1 VPNLLALGIQ
11 PYRDDVN
18 LVGLSARYQFGK

>member
-1 VPNLLALGIQ
+1 LPNLLALGIQ